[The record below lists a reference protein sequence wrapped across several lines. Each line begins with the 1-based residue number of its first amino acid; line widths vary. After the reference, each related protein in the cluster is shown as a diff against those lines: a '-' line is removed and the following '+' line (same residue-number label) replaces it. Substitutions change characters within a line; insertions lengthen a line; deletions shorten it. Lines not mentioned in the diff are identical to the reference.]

1 MSLLE
6 QCRDSWT
13 INICEN
19 GSIALWSY
27 IAQVDNGFGTMI
39 DDPAGKVVTKKERV
53 RLSHESLGVTDN
65 AETPAGLGTSYSM
78 FVAMMWNSVIA
89 ENDVITVDGQKWK
102 VGAVD
107 TLRKAGGIYGKQAP
121 LTKVS

>member
-6 QCRDSWT
+6 QCRESWN
-13 INICEN
+13 INIREN
-19 GSIALWSY
+19 GSVASWSY
-27 IAQVDNGFGTMI
+27 VPQIDNGFGTMI
-39 DDPAGKVVTKKERV
+39 DDPTAKAVTKKERV

-65 AETPAGLGTSYSM
+65 TETPAGLGTSYSM
-78 FVAMMWNSVIA
+78 FAALAWNTAIVEGNA
-89 ENDVITVDGQKWK
+89 ITVDGQKWT

-107 TLRKAGGIYGKQAP
+107 ALRKDGGIYGKQAP

>member
-19 GSIALWSY
+19 GSIAIWNY

-39 DDPAGKVVTKKERV
+39 DDPTGTVVTKKERV
-53 RLSHESLGVTDN
+53 RLSHEASGVTDN
-65 AETPAGLGTSYSM
+65 TETPAGLGTSYSM
-78 FVAMMWNSVIA
+78 FAAMMWNSVIA

-107 TLRKAGGIYGKQAP
+107 LLRKDGGIYGKQAP
-121 LTKVS
+121 LTKVT